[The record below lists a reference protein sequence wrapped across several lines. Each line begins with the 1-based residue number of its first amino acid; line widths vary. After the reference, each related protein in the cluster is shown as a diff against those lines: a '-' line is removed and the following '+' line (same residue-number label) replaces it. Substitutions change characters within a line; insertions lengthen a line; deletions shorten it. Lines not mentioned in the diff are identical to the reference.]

1 MTCGACGGGTGD
13 GQHLCARCTEYLEA
27 DLKDVESTVESIWA
41 SAARLDVGNGSV
53 GTSGHS
59 EPSDPI
65 NRRAYDT
72 ARTLN
77 VILTGWARAI
87 GHTQP
92 HAVKAA
98 NVLISHI
105 REVREQDWA
114 PVLKQELRDAL
125 NDCRRATDRNAR
137 RVFAGICPTEENG
150 EACNT
155 PVYAPEGKPEAKCP
169 TCYVVWD
176 VTEWR
181 ERAVDAA
188 VRSWATATE
197 LSLILSDPLR
207 ALVFPKN
214 KIAVWVNRG
223 KLTHINEHERRL
235 AAILEQPIP
244 AKLYQV
250 RKVRNLWERSLIESA
265 VRSERMRTA
274 REAREQAE
282 AAELAAKQRESMAA

>member
-1 MTCGACGGGTGD
+1 MTCGACDGVTGD
-13 GQHLCARCTEYLEA
+13 GQHLCTRCTEQLET
-27 DLKDVESTVESIWA
+27 DLQDVESTVEAIWA
-41 SAARLDVGNGSV
+41 SAARQDVGNGSV

-59 EPSDPI
+59 SPSEPTNS
-65 NRRAYDT
+65 RAYDT
-72 ARTLN
+72 GRTLN

-137 RVFAGICPTEENG
+137 RVFAGICPTVMEG
-150 EACNT
+150 AACET
-155 PVYAPEGKPEAKCP
+155 PVYAPEGKLEAKCP

-188 VRSWATATE
+188 IRAWATASE
-197 LSLILSDPLR
+197 MSRILSDPVTNQ
-207 ALVFPKN
+207 ALKQGT
-214 KIAVWVNRG
+214 IRQWVNRG
-223 KLTHINEHERRL
+223 KLVALGTNGDGR
-235 AAILEQPIP
+235 PV
-244 AKLYQV
+244 YQI
-250 RKVRNLWERSLIESA
+250 RKVRNLWHRSIAAQEER
-265 VRSERMRTA
+265 RMRI
-274 REAREQAE
+274 
-282 AAELAAKQRESMAA
+282 AA

>member
-1 MTCGACGGGTGD
+1 MTCGACDGDTSTGM
-13 GQHLCARCTEYLEA
+13 HLCGECTFQLKE
-27 DLKDVESTVESIWA
+27 DLRDVESTVESIWA

-59 EPSDPI
+59 SPSDPT
-65 NRRAYDT
+65 NARAYDT
-72 ARTLN
+72 GRTLN
-77 VILTGWARAI
+77 VILTGWARAL

-98 NVLISHI
+98 GVLLLHI
-105 REVREQDWA
+105 REVREADWA

-125 NDCRRATDRNAR
+125 NDCRRATDRGAR
-137 RVFAGICPTEENG
+137 RVFAGICPTTFEG
-150 EACNT
+150 LACGT

-188 VRSWATATE
+188 IRSWATATE

-214 KIAVWVNRG
+214 KISVWVNRNKLAPIGYGYDG
-223 KLTHINEHERRL
+223 K
-235 AAILEQPIP
+235 P
-244 AKLYQV
+244 LYQV

-265 VRSERMRTA
+265 VRSERMRQA
-274 REAREQAE
+274 RQAREQAE
-282 AAELAAKQRESMAA
+282 MAEAKAKQLEKMAA